1 MGFSAVSH
9 SALLRAVVVGMSASA
24 GLACVLGLCLP
35 PLRSVAEHLGAGGP
49 WSALPLDELL
59 VSLAAAALACS
70 GVWLAAVTV
79 AAVVEVVTG
88 ASSAAL
94 SAISPP
100 VVRRVVLVCCGLVVG
115 GTGLAPAAAAAPRG
129 EADQMSRP
137 TSSAAAASALAG
149 LPLPDRVPGAS
160 VGQAV
165 DGGDVPT
172 PTSSVADGSTHRV
185 RPGESLWSIA
195 EGLLPGAGVN
205 QLNAAWR
212 RIYAANRLT
221 VGQDPDLLMP
231 GTTLRL
237 PGRFGGH
244 AYANGNRGA
253 LAEHSS
259 HHDRSTD
266 HGRDSS

>member
-1 MGFSAVSH
+1 M
-9 SALLRAVVVGMSASA
+9 SALA
-24 GLACVLGLCLP
+24 GLACVLELCLP
-35 PLRSVAEHLGAGGP
+35 PLRSMAEHLGAGGP

-70 GVWLAAVTV
+70 VAWLAAVTV

-100 VVRRVVLVCCGLVVG
+100 VVRRAVLVCCGLAVG
-115 GTGLAPAAAAAPRG
+115 GAGLAAPAAAAAPRG

-149 LPLPDRVPGAS
+149 LPLPDRVPGAGVGQS
-160 VGQAV
+160 VG
-165 DGGDVPT
+165 GGPDVPA
-172 PTSSVADGSTHRV
+172 PAASVAEGSSYRV

-195 EGLLPGAGVN
+195 EGLVPDAGVN
-205 QLNAAWR
+205 ALDAAWR
-212 RIYAANRLT
+212 RIYAVNRVT
-221 VGQDPDLLMP
+221 VGPDPDLLMP
-231 GTTLRL
+231 GTSLRL
-237 PGRFGGH
+237 PGRFAGH
-244 AYANGNRGA
+244 AHERGNRDA

-259 HHDRSTD
+259 HHDRITD
-266 HGRDSS
+266 DGRDSS

>member
-1 MGFSAVSH
+1 MGFSAVGH
-9 SALLRAVVVGMSASA
+9 SALLRAVVVAMSAPA

-35 PLRSVAEHLGAGGP
+35 PLRSVGEHLAAGGP

-70 GVWLAAVTV
+70 GGWLAAVTV

-160 VGQAV
+160 VGQVV
-165 DGGDVPT
+165 DDGRDVPP
-172 PTSSVADGSTHRV
+172 PTSPVADGSTHRV
-185 RPGESLWSIA
+185 RPGDSLWSIA

-205 QLNAAWR
+205 QLDAAWR

-221 VGQDPDLLMP
+221 VGPDPDLLMP

-244 AYANGNRGA
+244 AHARGNRSA
-253 LAEHSS
+253 LTEHSS

-266 HGRDSS
+266 Q